1 MRSLARPPPA
11 INILSSHS
19 GGSPSAEHLNAFSEA
34 LTPDPSP
41 AKLYIS
47 HKSTYGQ
54 RYLPSPPGPLS
65 RTAGEGTDAPLIIGG
80 GKGWMYDRIF
90 SRLEELNL
98 KDRVHFPGFLASEDL
113 PLWYAA
119 ASVFVFPSRWE
130 GFGIPPLE
138 AMACGTPVVSSN
150 RSSLPEVVGDAG
162 LMVDPEDIDGMGE
175 AILRILNDKDLA
187 QELRE
192 RGLQQAKRFSWKTS
206 AERTLKVYE
215 EVYQRYVRS

>member
-65 RTAGEGTDAPLIIGG
+65 RTAGEGLNGDVVC
-80 GKGWMYDRIF
+80 DRQTQ
-90 SRLEELNL
+90 
-98 KDRVHFPGFLASEDL
+98 
-113 PLWYAA
+113 
-119 ASVFVFPSRWE
+119 
-130 GFGIPPLE
+130 PPKHALRQ
-138 AMACGTPVVSSN
+138 AQGT
-150 RSSLPEVVGDAG
+150 
-162 LMVDPEDIDGMGE
+162 
-175 AILRILNDKDLA
+175 LRQFQLA
-187 QELRE
+187 Q
-192 RGLQQAKRFSWKTS
+192 A
-206 AERTLKVYE
+206 LKQSHRQFKLNPSKDSVSP
-215 EVYQRYVRS
+215 RLAW